1 MIPSHN
7 RNAHPAGWQRTL
19 YIIFFAQLITAVGFS
34 SIFPFLPLYV
44 EALGSTTG
52 LSIEL
57 LAGLVFS
64 GQAFTMMITSP
75 IWGALADRFGRK
87 IMVERSLFG
96 GAVIV
101 FLMAYVNS
109 AEQLVLLRVVQGM
122 ISGTVAATN
131 ALIASVAPRERTGYA
146 MGVIQTGLGAGVAL
160 GPVLGGAIADIFGY
174 HAAFYVT
181 AAMLLL
187 AGLLVLFF
195 VHEDFQPLE
204 ALANHRID
212 FMADWRKILGSS
224 GVKIAYTL
232 RFISQLGRML
242 ITPIAPFFIAT
253 LLLNPDRVN
262 TVTGLVVGVAAA
274 TTTLS
279 AVFLGRLSDRIGHR
293 RILILCCTIAALLYF
308 PQSIVT
314 SSMQLL
320 VLQALVGIA
329 LGGIIPSISSLLA
342 RSTSEGEEG
351 AAYGLDNS
359 INASGRAIAPLI
371 GSAVSL
377 AFGLRAVFL
386 ATGSLFLLAAVFAS
400 IRVSVKE
407 EAPREIS
414 IT

>member
-1 MIPSHN
+1 M
-7 RNAHPAGWQRTL
+7 
-19 YIIFFAQLITAVGFS
+19 FFVQLIMAVGFS

-44 EALGSTTG
+44 EDLGSTTG

-75 IWGALADRFGRK
+75 IWGTLSDRFGRK
-87 IMVERSLFG
+87 LMVERSLFG

-101 FLMAYVNS
+101 FLMAYVHS

-122 ISGTVAATN
+122 ITGTVAATN

-146 MGVIQTGLGAGVAL
+146 MGVIQTGLGTGVAL
-160 GPVLGGAIADIFGY
+160 GPVLGGAIADMFGY
-174 HAAFYVT
+174 AAAFYVT
-181 AAMLLL
+181 GALLFL
-187 AGLLVLFF
+187 AGLLVVFF
-195 VHEDFQPLE
+195 VHEDFRLPETLT
-204 ALANHRID
+204 NHRIG
-212 FMADWRKILGSS
+212 FMAEWRLILKTS
-224 GVKIAYTL
+224 GVRIAYAL

-253 LLLNPDRVN
+253 LLPNPDRVN
-262 TVTGLVVGVAAA
+262 TVTGLVVGISAA

-279 AVFLGRLSDRIGHR
+279 AIFLGRLGDRIGHR
-293 RILILCCTIAALLYF
+293 RILIACYTFAALLYF

-314 SSMQLL
+314 TSMQLL
-320 VLQALVGIA
+320 ILQAFVGIA
-329 LGGIIPSISSLLA
+329 LGGIIPSISALLA
-342 RSTSEGEEG
+342 RSTAEGGEG

-386 ATGSLFLLAAVFAS
+386 ATGSLFILAAAFAS
-400 IRVSVKE
+400 IR
-407 EAPREIS
+407 APVNDKTTHEIPLM
-414 IT
+414 